1 MPLFIIGL
9 VLCIALLVYVLVG
22 FKTNEDNR
30 SVRDRYPDIFRREEN
45 DINDPED
52 EGANSGDGKML
63 YFPTE
68 NIETEKHKRNIH

>member
-22 FKTNEDNR
+22 FRTSEDSR
-30 SVRDRYPDIFRREEN
+30 PVRDRYPDIFRREESD
-45 DINDPED
+45 DIDPDKKNSSGED
-52 EGANSGDGKML
+52 SKML

>member
-22 FKTNEDNR
+22 FKTNEDSR
-30 SVRDRYPDIFRREEN
+30 SVRDRYPDIFRCEEN
-45 DINDPED
+45 DDIDPEN
-52 EGANSGDGKML
+52 ETKAGGDSKML